1 MPRMRRGGYAREYP
15 HCTTMNSTQ
24 SQVTRKR
31 ESKRSREIFKRAEQ
45 VMVGGVNSPVRAFR
59 SVGGEPFIVDRG
71 RGQFLYDADGNE
83 LLDYVCSWGA
93 MLLGHAH
100 PAVTAAISKQAE
112 RGTSFGATTE
122 LEVELATLITSAVP
136 FIEKIRFVSSGT
148 EATMSA
154 LRLARGV
161 TKRDLLV
168 KFEGNYHGHSD
179 SFLSQSGSG
188 LATLGIAECPGVP
201 EALAALTLNVPYNDL
216 NAVERLFAQPNNK
229 IAAIIVEP
237 VAANMGVVLP
247 EPGFLAGLR
256 EISRR
261 NGALL
266 IVDEVITG
274 FRLHNG
280 TAQQLMEIEADLTT
294 FGKIIGGGVP
304 VAAYGGRAELM
315 NNVAPLGPVYQAGP
329 LAGNPLAMRAGIAAL
344 QQLAK
349 PELYEEMTQLAR
361 RLVFGLRAEL
371 ADSGIPAQINAIGSL
386 STVFFTAE
394 PVRNYA
400 DAKRSD
406 TARYARFFR
415 EMLDRGI
422 FLAPSQF
429 EAAFVSA
436 AHTSQDIVRTLAA
449 AHESVQ
455 AISSGSA
462 V

>member
-1 MPRMRRGGYAREYP
+1 MRRGGYAHEHP
-15 HCTTMNSTQ
+15 TGATMNPAK
-24 SQVTRKR
+24 SQIKPKR
-31 ESKRSREIFKRAEQ
+31 EGKRSREIFKRAEQ
-45 VMVGGVNSPVRAFR
+45 VLVGGVNSPVRAFR
-59 SVGGEPFIVDRG
+59 SVGGEPFIVDHG

-161 TKRDLLV
+161 TRRDLLL

-201 EALAALTLNVPYNDL
+201 EALAALTLNAPYNDL
-216 NAVERLFAQPNNK
+216 NAVERLFAQHHNK

-247 EPGFLAGLR
+247 QPGFLAGLR
-256 EISRR
+256 EISRQ

-280 TAQQLMEIEADLTT
+280 AAQQLMGIEADLTT

-304 VAAYGGRAELM
+304 VAAYGGRADLM
-315 NNVAPLGPVYQAGP
+315 NNVAPLGPVYQAGT
-329 LAGNPLAMRAGIAAL
+329 LAGNPLAMSAGIATL
-344 QQLAK
+344 KQLAA
-349 PELYEEMTQLAR
+349 PGFYEAIEKRAR
-361 RLVFGLRAEL
+361 RLADGLRNA
-371 ADSGIPAQINAIGSL
+371 AQNVGVPAQVNAIGSL
-386 STVFFTAE
+386 ATLFFA
-394 PVRNYA
+394 PQPIRNYN
-400 DAKRSD
+400 DAKKSD
-406 TARYARFFR
+406 TKRYGEFFR
-415 EMLDRGI
+415 NMLERGV
-422 FLAPSQF
+422 FLAPSQY

-436 AHTSQDIVRTLAA
+436 AHTDADIEHTLVAA
-449 AHESVQ
+449 SESLKN
-455 AISSGSA
+455 
-462 V
+462 